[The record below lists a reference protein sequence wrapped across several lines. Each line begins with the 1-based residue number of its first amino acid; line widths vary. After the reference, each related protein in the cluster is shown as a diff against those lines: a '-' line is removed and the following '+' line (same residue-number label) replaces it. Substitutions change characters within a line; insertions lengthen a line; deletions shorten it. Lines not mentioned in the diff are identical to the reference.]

1 MITPNEHD
9 WTLARFVS
17 EAVLYDFVAHLEDD
31 TNDAFDF
38 TAHTKQHCTALAR
51 CPDDWADQHV
61 SNFDFAGNDGSPD
74 RRDDFADAWDGGV
87 LLKCGSPF
95 IFAVMQ
101 CIIEEVLER
110 GLMCSSEDIERA
122 DEQGKHPLYAVA
134 CGGFA

>member
-1 MITPNEHD
+1 MLTPNAHD

-17 EAVLYDFVAHLEDD
+17 EAVLSDFVTHLEGD

-38 TAHTKQHCTALAR
+38 IAHTQKHCTALAR
-51 CPDDWADQHV
+51 CPDDWADKHV
-61 SNFDFAGNDGSPD
+61 SNLDAFAN
-74 RRDDFADAWDGGV
+74 AWDGSA
-87 LLKCGSPF
+87 LLTRGSPF
-95 IFAVMQ
+95 FFAVMQ

-110 GLMCSSEDIERA
+110 GLMCSSEAIERA